1 MIAAPR
7 DAEDTHDGRQSLP
20 KIEKQSLTS
29 KANDPDTSR
38 KLLNAMPPAPKVF
51 PKRVFRSKPPARFYD
66 AGRWLWRAVFG
77 CTMRVRSS
85 GLDRVSEKGG
95 VIIAVSHVSHLDP
108 IVVSAV
114 LSRRISWVSRAEFYQ
129 QWFMS
134 RVLYQ
139 GGAFRV
145 DRQGPALPTMREGLR
160 RLVRGEAVGIFPEG
174 ELMQG
179 NQSVLRG
186 AKIKQGVCLL
196 AARSGRPVIPVVVL
210 GTNQLARISPW
221 LPAKRGRL
229 WISVG
234 RPIHVEQGTSTR
246 CGREEFAK
254 RLIAEYV
261 RLYAEMRERFELPE
275 SIAP

>member
-1 MIAAPR
+1 
-7 DAEDTHDGRQSLP
+7 
-20 KIEKQSLTS
+20 
-29 KANDPDTSR
+29 
-38 KLLNAMPPAPKVF
+38 
-51 PKRVFRSKPPARFYD
+51 
-66 AGRWLWRAVFG
+66 
-77 CTMRVRSS
+77 MRVRSS
-85 GLDRVSEKGG
+85 GLEQVGDKGG

-114 LSRRISWVSRAEFYQ
+114 LKRRISWVSRAEFYQ

-134 RVLYQ
+134 RILYQ

-145 DRQGPALPTMREGLR
+145 DRQGQALPAMREGLR
-160 RLVRGEAVGIFPEG
+160 RLLRGEAVGIFPEG

-210 GTNQLARISPW
+210 GTDKLAQLSPW

-234 RPIHVEQGTSTR
+234 RPICVERSVSNRQ
-246 CGREEFAK
+246 GREEFAK
-254 RLIAEYV
+254 LLILEYV
-261 RLYAEMRERFELPE
+261 RLYAEMRERFDLPE
-275 SIAP
+275 SIVP